1 MKYTPMALLVSGVLG
16 LSSPALGTGF
26 PVADIANLLES
37 VREYSTVLQE
47 YSQILNQ
54 TGIAGND
61 LAVSIQDY
69 EQTLREYQTLLNQ
82 VEGLSGKIDRRDY
95 AALERELRRRGQEYA
110 GQQETHNNALGEA
123 RYGRLPSE
131 TEYEQLSR
139 QATGGYSKAQQR
151 QYLQAG
157 EAHRQGAN
165 IESYQSRQSALSQ
178 DQAQLDQLRLDLG
191 NESEL
196 ATLQTLVEQNQV
208 IIDQL
213 SLRNDMALSQYA
225 GSAQLDNRV
234 SQGVLKSQ
242 QGRLARMNAA
252 RTQGVSMDERPIR

>member
-1 MKYTPMALLVSGVLG
+1 MKYTPMALLVSSVLG
-16 LSSPALGTGF
+16 FSSPSHASGF
-26 PVADIANLLES
+26 PVVDVANLLQM
-37 VREYSTVLQE
+37 VTQYSTMLQE

-61 LAVSIQDY
+61 LVISIQEY

-82 VEGLSGKIDRRDY
+82 VEGLKGKIDRRDY
-95 AALERELRRRGQEYA
+95 AALERELRRRGLQYA
-110 GQQETHNNALGEA
+110 GQQETQNNAIVEA
-123 RYGRLPSE
+123 RYGRLPNES
-131 TEYEQLSR
+131 EYEQLSR
-139 QATGGYSKAQQR
+139 QATGGYSDAQQR

-165 IESYQSRQSALSQ
+165 IEYYQSRQSALSQ
-178 DQAQLDQLRLDLG
+178 DQAQLDQLRLSLG

-234 SQGVLKSQ
+234 AQGVLKSQ
-242 QGRLARMNAA
+242 QARLERVAQA
-252 RTQGVSMDERPIR
+252 RTEGVDIDERPIR

>member
-1 MKYTPMALLVSGVLG
+1 M
-16 LSSPALGTGF
+16 
-26 PVADIANLLES
+26 ADIINLLES
-37 VREYSTVLQE
+37 VREYSTVLKE
-47 YSQILNQ
+47 YSQVLNQ

-61 LAVSIQDY
+61 LTVSIQEY

-82 VEGLSGKIDRRDY
+82 VEGLKGKIDRRDY
-95 AALERELRRRGQEYA
+95 AALERELRRRAQEYA
-110 GQQETHNNALGEA
+110 GQQETHNNAIGQA
-123 RYGRLPSE
+123 RYGHLPSE
-131 TEYEQLSR
+131 AEYEQLSR
-139 QATGGYSKAQQR
+139 QATGHYSQTQHR

-165 IESYQSRQSALSQ
+165 IEYYQSRQSALSQ
-178 DQAQLDQLRLDLG
+178 DQAQLDQLRLSLG

-234 SQGVLKSQ
+234 SQGILKSQ
-242 QGRLARMNAA
+242 QRRLSRMNTA
-252 RTQGVSMDERPIR
+252 RAQGVSLDERPIR